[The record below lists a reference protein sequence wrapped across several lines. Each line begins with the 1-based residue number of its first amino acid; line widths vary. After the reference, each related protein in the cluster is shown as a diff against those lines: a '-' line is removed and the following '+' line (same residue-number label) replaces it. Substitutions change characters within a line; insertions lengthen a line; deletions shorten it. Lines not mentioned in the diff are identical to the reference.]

1 MPRSETQRAA
11 QGEADEAR
19 SPLRAPSQNARR
31 HGLTAPLPMHEVE
44 AWRQVV
50 TDFGRLTPEGDSGAH
65 AVAWDLAEAEVRL
78 ARARAHYC
86 DCLAEL
92 GRPEPPHKLPK
103 DFGPVMQALARQ
115 LTRDMA
121 EGLAVDPA
129 ALGILTAMERTARGT
144 GAGMPVGGLRDFRL
158 AARYLAEAASRRRR
172 CLREWINHLNTI
184 SRNEP
189 EYTNR
194 YSFGMKI

>member
-1 MPRSETQRAA
+1 MRRSAPPR
-11 QGEADEAR
+11 AR
-19 SPLRAPSQNARR
+19 LTRRGPRCAPSQNARR
-31 HGLTAPLPMHEVE
+31 HGLTAPLPTHEVE

-50 TDFGRLTPEGDSGAH
+50 TDFGRLTPEEDSGAQ
-65 AVAWDLAEAEVRL
+65 VLAWDLAEAEVRL

-92 GRPEPPHKLPK
+92 GRPEPPRKLPK
-103 DFGPVMQALARQ
+103 DFGPVRQALARQ

-121 EGLAVDPA
+121 EGREVDPA

-158 AARYLAEAASRRRR
+158 AVRYLTEAVSRRRR
-172 CLREWINHLNTI
+172 CLRAWTGHLNTI
-184 SRNEP
+184 SRNGP
-189 EYTNR
+189 EHTN
-194 YSFGMKI
+194 K

>member
-1 MPRSETQRAA
+1 MPWPGT
-11 QGEADEAR
+11 
-19 SPLRAPSQNARR
+19 SPRR
-31 HGLTAPLPMHEVE
+31 RC
-44 AWRQVV
+44 AWPV
-50 TDFGRLTPEGDSGAH
+50 
-65 AVAWDLAEAEVRL
+65 
-78 ARARAHYC
+78 RAHYC

-103 DFGPVMQALARQ
+103 DFGPVRQALARQ

-158 AARYLAEAASRRRR
+158 AAAL
-172 CLREWINHLNTI
+172 
-184 SRNEP
+184 P
-189 EYTNR
+189 Q
-194 YSFGMKI
+194 GMDKPPQHDFPKRT